1 VPAHRIE
8 AAIVPTNDGGIYY
21 TGPSDDWSRPGRMW
35 WSVPDGVE
43 AFSTWKEVTVVYHE
57 GVPDR
62 GGRARLCTGGGNALL
77 AHGVISR
84 PTQDVDLFTAQEHGV
99 QAAADAVQAALRRAG
114 FQAERPDQTG
124 GLSDMFP
131 DIGKGLAEWIV
142 TAAGGNRCCCNWPT
156 STAARQPAVMDIGPV
171 LDLKTPWAGRCARWP
186 AGSSCGAG

>member
-1 VPAHRIE
+1 VRGIVYEAVGTVDPAVLGAGAGVVASACERSLIPYVLLTADPREPE
-8 AAIVPTNDGGIYY
+8 AWTP
-21 TGPSDDWSRPGRMW
+21 
-35 WSVPDGVE
+35 
-43 AFSTWKEVTVVYHE
+43 
-57 GVPDR
+57 
-62 GGRARLCTGGGNALL
+62 
-77 AHGVISR
+77 
-84 PTQDVDLFTAQEHGV
+84 
-99 QAAADAVQAALRRAG
+99 AAADAVQAALRRAG